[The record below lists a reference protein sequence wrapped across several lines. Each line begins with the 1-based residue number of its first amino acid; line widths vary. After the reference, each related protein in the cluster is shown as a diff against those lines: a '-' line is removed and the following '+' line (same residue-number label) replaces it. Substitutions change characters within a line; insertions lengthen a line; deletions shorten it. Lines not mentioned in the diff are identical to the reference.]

1 MPVRPFL
8 FRLFAAVALSAPT
21 ACATTAASQT
31 EVGRLEAEVRTLRA
45 AQSSLIERL
54 ERLENRDAVSRARA
68 AAPAPA
74 ASSPAATASAKPEA
88 ASPEPGESLGLAPAE
103 LTVVRLKP
111 KKEPAP
117 RINTAVAV
125 MEPDADQMEM
135 FISPVEGSSGTGS
148 VSLGGS
154 MASTTTTRMEPPEK
168 DPDILD
174 AEYERAVAMLRTGNV
189 EGGVETLTRFAAE
202 NPRHPRADNALY
214 FSGLGQM
221 GLKDAAG
228 AAKTFEKLIK
238 NYPAGDAVQ
247 DGMLRLAECRVR
259 LNQAVDARALYT
271 RVVTQF
277 PGTAAATQ
285 AEQRLAAL
293 SP

>member
-45 AQSSLIERL
+45 AQASLVERL
-54 ERLENRDAVSRARA
+54 ERLENRDAVSRARSVS
-68 AAPAPA
+68 PAPTA
-74 ASSPAATASAKPEA
+74 SPATAASAKPEA
-88 ASPEPGESLGLAPAE
+88 ASSQGGEALGMAPSE

-125 MEPDADQMEM
+125 TEPDPDQMEM

-148 VSLGGS
+148 SGSVVSTGS
-154 MASTTTTRMEPPEK
+154 LAPSRMEVPEK

-228 AAKTFEKLIK
+228 AAKTFERLIK

>member
-1 MPVRPFL
+1 MRPFF
-8 FRLFAAVALSAPT
+8 FRLFAAVALCAPT
-21 ACATTAASQT
+21 ACATTAASQA

-45 AQSSLIERL
+45 SQATLVERL
-54 ERLENRDAVSRARA
+54 ERLENRDAVSRARNVA
-68 AAPAPA
+68 
-74 ASSPAATASAKPEA
+74 SPASTPASLIPKPKSEEDASDEA
-88 ASPEPGESLGLAPAE
+88 LGLAPAE
-103 LTVVRLKP
+103 LAVVRLKP

-117 RINTAVAV
+117 RIATAVPV
-125 MEPDADQMEM
+125 VEPDPDQMEM
-135 FISPVEGSSGTGS
+135 FISPAEGSSGGAP
-148 VSLGGS
+148 
-154 MASTTTTRMEPPEK
+154 ASQTRSDGVPDK
-168 DPDILD
+168 DPAILE
-174 AEYERAVAMLRTGNV
+174 AEYEHAVSLLRTGNV
-189 EGGVETLTRFAAE
+189 EGGVDQLTRFAEA

-214 FSGLGQM
+214 FTGLGQM
-221 GLKDAAG
+221 GLQDPTS
-228 AAKTFEKLIK
+228 AAKTFERLIK
-238 NYPAGDAVQ
+238 TYPAGDAIL

>member
-45 AQSSLIERL
+45 SQASLLERL

-74 ASSPAATASAKPEA
+74 AASPKATASAKPEA
-88 ASPEPGESLGLAPAE
+88 ASPEGGEALGLAPAE

-125 MEPDADQMEM
+125 VEPDADQMEM

-148 VSLGGS
+148 VGS
-154 MASTTTTRMEPPEK
+154 ISASTAARMEPPEK

>member
-45 AQSSLIERL
+45 AQASLVERL
-54 ERLENRDAVSRARA
+54 ERLENRDAVSRARSVS
-68 AAPAPA
+68 PAP
-74 ASSPAATASAKPEA
+74 TASTKPEA
-88 ASPEPGESLGLAPAE
+88 AASEGGEALGLAPAE

-125 MEPDADQMEM
+125 TEPDPDQMEM
-135 FISPVEGSSGTGS
+135 FISPVEGSSGSTGS
-148 VSLGGS
+148 V
-154 MASTTTTRMEPPEK
+154 APARMELPEK